1 MPAPFFII
9 KIPRSWMVNK
19 TDIELVNDFKNGNI
33 SAFDEIVRR
42 YQRKVYLLARRIL
55 SNHEDADDV
64 AQEVFIKLFY
74 SLNEFKGESNLFT
87 WIYRIT
93 VNECN
98 TILRKR
104 RIREFIPIDEIANL
118 LKLNETPEQEFLNK
132 EEKKLIEKAIEKLPP
147 KQRAVFVMRFFENLD
162 YEEISKILKKPVGT
176 LKANYFHAVKKIQK
190 FIKDE
195 MQ

>member
-1 MPAPFFII
+1 
-9 KIPRSWMVNK
+9 MVNK

-42 YQRKVYLLARRIL
+42 YQKKVYLLARRIL

-93 VNECN
+93 INECN
-98 TILRKR
+98 SILRKR
-104 RIREFIPIDEIANL
+104 KIREFIPIDEIVNL
-118 LKLNETPEQEFLNK
+118 LKFNETPEQEFINK
-132 EEKKLIEKAIEKLPP
+132 EEKRLIEKAIEKLPP

-176 LKANYFHAVKKIQK
+176 LKANYFHAVKKIQR

>member
-1 MPAPFFII
+1 
-9 KIPRSWMVNK
+9 MVNK

>member
-1 MPAPFFII
+1 
-9 KIPRSWMVNK
+9 WMVNK